1 MYYILVFVI
10 GLFIGSK
17 LSNVNIGWNN
27 TIENDLK
34 AKPKSKSKF
43 RQRLDDAMKEQK
55 RKQD

>member
-27 TIENDLK
+27 TIENDLTDCVEEE
-34 AKPKSKSKF
+34 F
-43 RQRLDDAMKEQK
+43 QK
-55 RKQD
+55 VKD